1 VLGVGGFIFLFGY
14 LPIGLEVIAYKYDEK
29 WLC

>member
-1 VLGVGGFIFLFGY
+1 VCVLGVGGFIFLFGY

-29 WLC
+29 